1 MEQGGESRSAS
12 RSSVSREQRTDE
24 TSESW
29 SLDKQLRHR
38 SVARRMRCAIRF
50 ALQEVAGTQRNAPEI
65 IKIEMLLPTQ
75 VSKCVLPDEVCRGN
89 VISLVREQK
98 LGINRA
104 LSISTQA
111 LLQRFAIEMISFLQT
126 VARSDFL
133 IGVASPSGSSW

>member
-1 MEQGGESRSAS
+1 VEQGGESRSAS

-65 IKIEMLLPTQ
+65 IKIEMLLPT
-75 VSKCVLPDEVCRGN
+75 
-89 VISLVREQK
+89 
-98 LGINRA
+98 
-104 LSISTQA
+104 
-111 LLQRFAIEMISFLQT
+111 
-126 VARSDFL
+126 RS
-133 IGVASPSGSSW
+133 ASASCLMKYAEAML